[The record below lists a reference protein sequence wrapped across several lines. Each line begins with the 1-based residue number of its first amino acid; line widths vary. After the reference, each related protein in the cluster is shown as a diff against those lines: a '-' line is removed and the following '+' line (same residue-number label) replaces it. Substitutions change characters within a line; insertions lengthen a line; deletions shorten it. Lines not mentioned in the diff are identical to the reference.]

1 MFFVVAYFFL
11 SEGGWLSFKFSNC
24 LRGEEQSVGF
34 YVLKRLVISIP
45 VLFLI
50 SVGAFIL
57 VHLTPGDPADMYITP
72 DMTAA
77 EIELTRISL
86 GLDKPWVIQY
96 FDWIKNFLS
105 GNLGFSFAN
114 RQPVNEIIAQRLSP
128 TLILMG
134 VSLIVAYISAIP
146 LGIISALKKNSF
158 LDRFIIGW
166 TFFNVSFPPFFLGL
180 ALIYIFAVQ
189 LDIFPTG
196 GMIVLGEENDVTS
209 RVMHLVLPVIV
220 MASQFSANMIR
231 YVRASVLDVLEQ
243 NYIRTAV
250 SKGLSEAQILGSHV
264 VRNSLIPI
272 VTVIGTDL
280 PKVIGGAVI
289 TEQIFQWP
297 GIGSLTVA
305 AINSRDYPILM
316 SIVILSAVAVLIA
329 NLLVDILY
337 AVIDPRIRYEK

>member
-1 MFFVVAYFFL
+1 MGV
-11 SEGGWLSFKFSNC
+11 
-24 LRGEEQSVGF
+24 
-34 YVLKRLVISIP
+34 YVLKRLIISIP

-57 VHLTPGDPADMYITP
+57 VHLTPGDPADMYISP
-72 DMTAA
+72 DMTQAQ
-77 EIELTRISL
+77 IELTRTSL

-96 FDWIKNFLS
+96 YEWIKNFVC
-105 GNLGFSFAN
+105 GNLGFSFSN
-114 RQPVNEIIAQRLSP
+114 RQPVGEIILQRLSP
-128 TLILMG
+128 TLILMS
-134 VSLIVAYISAIP
+134 VSLLVAYLLAIP
-146 LGIISALKKNSF
+146 LGIVSALHKNSL

-180 ALIYIFAVQ
+180 ALIYVLAVQ
-189 LDIFPTG
+189 LEIFPTG
-196 GMIVLGEENDVTS
+196 GMGVLGQEDDIVS
-209 RVMHLVLPVIV
+209 QGMHLVLPVLV

-231 YVRASVLDVLEQ
+231 YVRASVLDVLNQ
-243 NYIRTAV
+243 NYVRTAV
-250 SKGLSEAQILGSHV
+250 SKGLSESQILLSHV

-316 SIVILSAVAVLIA
+316 SIVILSAIAVLLA
-329 NLLVDILY
+329 NLLVDVAY
-337 AVIDPRIRYEK
+337 AFIDPRIRYEK

>member
-1 MFFVVAYFFL
+1 MI
-11 SEGGWLSFKFSNC
+11 
-24 LRGEEQSVGF
+24 R

-57 VHLTPGDPADMYITP
+57 VHLTPGDPADMYISP
-72 DMTAA
+72 DMTQAQ
-77 EIELTRISL
+77 IDLTRSVL

-96 FDWIKNFLS
+96 FEWIKNFIS
-105 GNLGFSFAN
+105 GNFGFSFSS
-114 RQPVNEIIAQRLSP
+114 RQPVAEILAQRFSP
-128 TLILMG
+128 TLLLMS
-134 VSLIVAYISAIP
+134 VSLLVAYLAAIP
-146 LGIISALKKNSF
+146 LGIIAALNKNSWI
-158 LDRFIIGW
+158 DRSIIGW

-180 ALIYIFAVQ
+180 ALIYVLGIKLA
-189 LDIFPTG
+189 IFPTG
-196 GMIVLGEENDVTS
+196 GMVVLGQENDIAG
-209 RVMHLVLPVIV
+209 RLMHLVLPVVV

-231 YVRASVLDVLEQ
+231 YVRASVLDVLDQ

-250 SKGLSEAQILGSHV
+250 SKGLSELHILVAHIF
-264 VRNSLIPI
+264 RNSLIPI
-272 VTVIGTDL
+272 ITVIGTDL
-280 PKVIGGAVI
+280 PKIIGGAVI

-316 SIVILSAVAVLIA
+316 AIVILSAVAVLLA
-329 NLLVDILY
+329 NLLVDLLY

>member
-1 MFFVVAYFFL
+1 MI
-11 SEGGWLSFKFSNC
+11 
-24 LRGEEQSVGF
+24 R

-57 VHLTPGDPADMYITP
+57 VHLTPGDPADMYISP
-72 DMTAA
+72 DMTQAQ
-77 EIELTRISL
+77 IDLTRSVL

-96 FDWIKNFLS
+96 FEWIKNFIS
-105 GNLGFSFAN
+105 GNFGFSFSS
-114 RQPVNEIIAQRLSP
+114 RQPVAEILAQRFSP
-128 TLILMG
+128 TLLLMS
-134 VSLIVAYISAIP
+134 VSLLVAYLAAIP
-146 LGIISALKKNSF
+146 LGIIAALNKNSWI
-158 LDRFIIGW
+158 DRSIIGW

-180 ALIYIFAVQ
+180 ALIYVLGIKLA
-189 LDIFPTG
+189 IFPTG
-196 GMIVLGEENDVTS
+196 GMVVLGQENDIAG
-209 RVMHLVLPVIV
+209 RLMHLVLPVVV

-231 YVRASVLDVLEQ
+231 YVRASVLDVLDQ

-250 SKGLSEAQILGSHV
+250 SKGLSELHILVAHIF
-264 VRNSLIPI
+264 RNSLIPI
-272 VTVIGTDL
+272 ITVIGTDL
-280 PKVIGGAVI
+280 PKIIGGAVI

-316 SIVILSAVAVLIA
+316 AIVILSAVAVLLA
-329 NLLVDILY
+329 NLLVDVLY